1 MSNTQSSQPR
11 YTRHELTVSDDL
23 PDNGG
28 VTLPNAILLAEGV
41 WHDSLG
47 PDPVTYTAANLAAAK
62 IRDPTGWRSHANSHS
77 LEDDI
82 GEVKN
87 VHYDPAAK
95 ALVGDLYFH
104 GLTDAS
110 RNVLGGIRARH
121 ATNLPVYVSVEHVS
135 NDIPT
140 PSGLTATDITLTGWI
155 ATVNPACTKCSIPV
169 SHGLNAGQNM
179 TNDPTPTPDP
189 KYASVEDVAKL
200 REELAA
206 MKAASEKTTKE
217 AEIIKTKLE
226 DNKKELAAASER
238 IKQLESAPGNKAP
251 TGVNEHALAA
261 HTPAIQYDEY
271 GRPVV

>member
-1 MSNTQSSQPR
+1 MSNTQSSEPR

-47 PDPVTYTAANLAAAK
+47 PAPVTYTAANLASAK
-62 IRDPTGWRSHANSHS
+62 IRDPTGWRNHAESHG

-87 VHYDPAAK
+87 VHYDPTAK

-121 ATNLPVYVSVEHVS
+121 AANLPVFVSVEHVS
-135 NDIPT
+135 KDVPT
-140 PSGLTATDITLTGWI
+140 ASGLVATDITLTGWI
-155 ATVNPACTKCSIPV
+155 ATANPACTKCSIPAN
-169 SHGLNAGQNM
+169 HGLNAGKPM
-179 TNDPTPTPDP
+179 TEDPKPDTEP
-189 KYASVEDVAKL
+189 KYASVEDVTKL
-200 REELAA
+200 REEIAA
-206 MKAASEKTTKE
+206 MKTASEKTTRE
-217 AEIIKTKLE
+217 AEAIKTDLE
-226 DNKKELAAASER
+226 TSKKELTAATER
-238 IKQLESAPGNKAP
+238 IKQLEAHPGSKAP
-251 TGVNEHALAA
+251 TGTTEHALDA
-261 HTPAIQYDEY
+261 HTTATQYDEY
-271 GRPVV
+271 GRPIV